1 MNAPSENFIEE
12 TIEERNPYIEIGGV
26 SVNMRKSDIKST
38 TIPNAKASL

>member
-12 TIEERNPYIEIGGV
+12 TIEERNPYIEIGGA